1 MSVALRYV
9 NRELL
14 AIFFVTLVLL
24 LLVAVGGRFIGYLQ
38 EAAMGKFTGTTVL
51 MIMGLRMS
59 EFVQIVAPFAAY
71 VAILLT
77 FSRLHADQEMVVL
90 QGAGSSTLQLLRWV
104 SVTLVSVTVFVVLLA
119 WFVTPLSQRE
129 LVEFMAEQRAETEF
143 ETVNPGTF
151 HIYDRGRRVTY
162 SGEMSDDR
170 RVLMDVFMEQRLED
184 GRRITVWA
192 ETGRQ
197 QLDPESG
204 SSFLVLSN
212 GRRYEGTP
220 GAADFR
226 VMSFDEL
233 SQRLETIHDGQRAFE
248 VEAQPFAELGSDAE
262 SRAEWHWRVA
272 VPLFTLI
279 GGMLGVGVSRVK
291 PRQGRFAKVVPGM
304 LLMLLYYLA
313 LMLNRSALAEGQL
326 PAQLGLWLVH
336 ALFLGIAIYLLNRVA
351 LPVKA

>member
-38 EAAMGKFTGTTVL
+38 EAAMGKFTGATVL
-51 MIMGLRMS
+51 TIMGLRMS

-90 QGAGSSTLQLLRWV
+90 QGGGSSTLRLLRWV

-119 WFVTPLSQRE
+119 WFITPLSQRE
-129 LVEFMAEQRAETEF
+129 LVNFMAEQRAETEF

-162 SGEMSDDR
+162 SGDMSEDR

-192 ETGRQ
+192 ESGRQ
-197 QLDPESG
+197 QLDAESG
-204 SSFLVLSN
+204 STFLVLSN

-226 VMSFDEL
+226 VMSFTEL
-233 SQRLETIHDGQRAFE
+233 SQRLETINDVQRAFE
-248 VEAQPFAELGSDAE
+248 VEAQPFGELGGDPE

-272 VPLFTLI
+272 APLFTLI
-279 GGMLGVGVSRVK
+279 GGMLGVGISRVK

-313 LMLNRSALAEGQL
+313 LMLNRNALAEGQL
-326 PAQLGLWLVH
+326 PAEVGLWLVH
-336 ALFLGIAIYLLNRVA
+336 ALFLGIALYLLNRVA